1 MDRVWL
7 KAYALRVLALLV
19 LLSVATI
26 IAGLAVRAWAPAFD
40 LPAVQAVAADR
51 AAGLTRVTSV
61 LTALGSL
68 VILSPLAALAVV
80 VLWRWNRRPDALVLT
95 TVVVGSALLPI
106 VTKLIVGRPR
116 PPVEHLT
123 QVSSSS
129 FPSEHAVQAAAIYLA
144 MALLLGRTWPIV
156 WRRVLLGTAV
166 VIALVVAGSRV
177 YLGVH
182 YPTDVAAG
190 LVVGWIW
197 SSFLVGQVPKD
208 ERRVMKSKGT
218 G

>member
-1 MDRVWL
+1 
-7 KAYALRVLALLV
+7 
-19 LLSVATI
+19 
-26 IAGLAVRAWAPAFD
+26 
-40 LPAVQAVAADR
+40 
-51 AAGLTRVTSV
+51 
-61 LTALGSL
+61 
-68 VILSPLAALAVV
+68 
-80 VLWRWNRRPDALVLT
+80 
-95 TVVVGSALLPI
+95 
-106 VTKLIVGRPR
+106 
-116 PPVEHLT
+116 
-123 QVSSSS
+123 
-129 FPSEHAVQAAAIYLA
+129 EHAVQAAAVYLA
-144 MALLLGRTWPIV
+144 MALLLGRAWPTL
-156 WRRVLLGTAV
+156 WRRVLVGTAL